1 MARALDD
8 AVILGEPRRLVA
20 LERACDIGF
29 RLQRRHQRGRV
40 VRRLRHAGRHVR
52 ARHECRIA
60 EDRHPA
66 ERHVRRLQIVDRL
79 QDRLLDQP
87 HDLAELRRQQPLG
100 IGAHFGD
107 RLAADQRRRDRDR
120 MRGAALVGEQP
131 LQFRLL
137 VGRPVPHHIVAAMAG
152 PQIVVRARH
161 RIAEKLLARRQPERH
176 EFEQLAMGGG
186 RNGAFRDQRAP
197 GGIAGIER
205 RRARQ
210 GLLAHG
216 GADAVGAHQQVR
228 MQRFAVGKMRR
239 HRIRALGEAGEPAS
253 AVIARGRKGVPQQA
267 VHALPGGEHLRAMH
281 LLGQPALPV
290 ENLAGGDGDAERVG
304 GEPQPTQPLDEL
316 VLGNDAGAA
325 AGQFALHAL
334 VDVYVP
340 PGPAQHQ
347 RAQQAAHRAAD
358 DNRNPRPRPGQ
369 LNILNLSVFGDLL
382 YMTPNSHR
390 RNPHG
395 SDHAR

>member
-1 MARALDD
+1 MNSNSSRWVAGGMASSA
-8 AVILGEPRRLVA
+8 IS
-20 LERACDIGF
+20 
-29 RLQRRHQRGRV
+29 
-40 VRRLRHAGRHVR
+40 
-52 ARHECRIA
+52 AR
-60 EDRHPA
+60 
-66 ERHVRRLQIVDRL
+66 Q
-79 QDRLLDQP
+79 
-87 HDLAELRRQQPLG
+87 
-100 IGAHFGD
+100 
-107 RLAADQRRRDRDR
+107 AD
-120 MRGAALVGEQP
+120 
-131 LQFRLL
+131 
-137 VGRPVPHHIVAAMAG
+137 
-152 PQIVVRARH
+152 
-161 RIAEKLLARRQPERH
+161 
-176 EFEQLAMGGG
+176 
-186 RNGAFRDQRAP
+186 
-197 GGIAGIER
+197 IAGIER

-228 MQRFAVGKMRR
+228 MQRFAGGKMRR

-253 AVIARGRKGVPQQA
+253 AVITLGRKGVPQQA
-267 VHALPGGEHLRAMH
+267 VHALPGREHLWAMH

-340 PGPAQHQ
+340 TGPAQHQ

-358 DNRNPRPRPGQ
+358 DNRNPRARPGQ

-382 YMTPNSHR
+382 YMTPNSHWR
-390 RNPHG
+390 HPPWL
-395 SDHAR
+395 